1 MKISQEVREF
11 ASGMAPNAI
20 EQGMAEMSDKF
31 REQGSEIY
39 LKTEG

>member
-1 MKISQEVREF
+1 
-11 ASGMAPNAI
+11 MAPNSI

-39 LKTEG
+39 LKTE